1 MVKRIAVVDLKGTP
15 RLHVGSVIQV
25 NEHGYETKELSMP
38 CFRCGVCCTRYQ
50 VCLSLVEAR
59 QIADELGF
67 AWDEWLDRYID
78 QSWPGAG
85 SLLLRQCKGACVF
98 LEHVEGSNMTRCLIQ
113 PFKPSSCREW
123 KPSLYRRE
131 CREGLVK
138 YWQLTVSCSGQLE
151 GAKEKLQDFR
161 SFIGSLM
168 MAEGADAN
176 TRMSVQSLLF
186 RI

>member
-1 MVKRIAVVDLKGTP
+1 M
-15 RLHVGSVIQV
+15 QV
-25 NEHGYETKELSMP
+25 NEHGDESKELTIP

-67 AWDEWLDRYID
+67 AWDDWLDRYVD
-78 QSWPGAG
+78 QSWPEVG
-85 SLLLRQCKGACVF
+85 SLLLRQREGACVF
-98 LEHVEGSNMTRCLIQ
+98 LEPVEGSNMIRCLIQ

-138 YWQLTVSCSGQLE
+138 YWQLTVSRSGQLG
-151 GAKEKLQDFR
+151 GAKEKLRDFH
-161 SFIGSLM
+161 SFIESLM
-168 MAEGADAN
+168 IAERTDADM
-176 TRMSVQSLLF
+176 RMSMQSLLL

>member
-1 MVKRIAVVDLKGTP
+1 MAERISVFDLEGTLC
-15 RLHVGSVIQV
+15 LHGGSVIQV
-25 NEHGYETKELSMP
+25 NERSGEPKELSIP

-50 VCLSLVEAR
+50 VRLSLVEAR

-67 AWDEWLDRYID
+67 AWDEWLDRYVD
-78 QSWPGAG
+78 QSWPGAD
-85 SLLLRQCKGACVF
+85 SLLLRQYKGACIF

-138 YWQLTVSCSGQLE
+138 YWQLTVSRSGQLE
-151 GAKEKLQDFR
+151 GAKEKLRDFH
-161 SFIGSLM
+161 SFIESLM
-168 MAEGADAN
+168 IAEGTDAN
-176 TRMSVQSLLF
+176 TRMWVQSPLF